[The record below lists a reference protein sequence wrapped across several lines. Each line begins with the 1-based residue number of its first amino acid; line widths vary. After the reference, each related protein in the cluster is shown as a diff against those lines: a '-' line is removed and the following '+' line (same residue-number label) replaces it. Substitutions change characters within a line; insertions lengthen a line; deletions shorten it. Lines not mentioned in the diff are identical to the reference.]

1 MIYGNLILLGARE
14 GVNGK
19 IGVNPTRSRHCNNAE
34 AFKSGACLCVKAV
47 STSDGDGKR
56 AVSFKDKYALVS
68 L

>member
-1 MIYGNLILLGARE
+1 MILLGARE

-47 STSDGDGKR
+47 KAVKDGDGKR

>member
-1 MIYGNLILLGARE
+1 MR
-14 GVNGK
+14 K